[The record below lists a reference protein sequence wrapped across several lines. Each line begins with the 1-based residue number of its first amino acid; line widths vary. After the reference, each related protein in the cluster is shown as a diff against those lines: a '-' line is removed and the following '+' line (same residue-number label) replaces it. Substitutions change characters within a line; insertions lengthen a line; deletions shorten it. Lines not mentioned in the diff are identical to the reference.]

1 MYSMKLNSSTQNLL
15 TMRKGWWWD
24 RGWGCILIMDM
35 IMKCAGGGGI
45 GAVWYKRIMKLAGA
59 GYIYEEGLVVG

>member
-15 TMRKGWWWD
+15 TMRKGW
-24 RGWGCILIMDM
+24 GCILIMDM
-35 IMKCAGGGGI
+35 IMKFAGGGGI

-59 GYIYEEGLVVG
+59 VCIV